1 MQRIFLP
8 RQIGSSLKC
17 QAKALET
24 PEAVADAEAT
34 KEKPAAAEA
43 EQTEEIEEVGKVARL
58 VQGLKDEIF

>member
-24 PEAVADAEAT
+24 PEAVADTEAN
-34 KEKPAAAEA
+34 KEKPAAAEVA
-43 EQTEEIEEVGKVARL
+43 EQTEEEVGKVARL
-58 VQGLKDEIF
+58 VRGFKDPG

>member
-1 MQRIFLP
+1 MQRISLS
-8 RQIGSSLKC
+8 RQIGSSLTF
-17 QAKALET
+17 QAKAPET